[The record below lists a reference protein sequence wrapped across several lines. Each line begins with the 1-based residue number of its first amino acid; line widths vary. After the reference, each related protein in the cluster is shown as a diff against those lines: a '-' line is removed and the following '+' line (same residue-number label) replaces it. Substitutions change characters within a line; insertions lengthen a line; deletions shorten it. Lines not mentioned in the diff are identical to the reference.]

1 MTPQQEQAYVNSLS
15 QEQLQNPQLADANN
29 QYVRARMAQLDPITA
44 AQNAPNPQR
53 DRLIAANQYAQQ
65 QSQVPGEQG
74 QIAQD
79 IASGLPSSSFDK
91 FLAGRDQKAAATKQD
106 SYIDSLGIN
115 SMDRYNELLNR
126 KAINPNNPA
135 IQAIV
140 AGLQQQQ
147 VPKETDSLVN
157 TPLGVVDTGGVHPS
171 SVGAPNI
178 EQLQGMGVTVLGGKP
193 TDDFYEAQDQ
203 PQRKSGTL
211 DMLREMVNGG
221 SMGSFGA

>member
-53 DRLIAANQYAQQ
+53 DRLVAANQYAQQ

-115 SMDRYNELLNR
+115 SMDRYNELLSR

-140 AGLQQQQ
+140 AGLQ
-147 VPKETDSLVN
+147 PPET
-157 TPLGVVDTGGVHPS
+157 
-171 SVGAPNI
+171 
-178 EQLQGMGVTVLGGKP
+178 EQLQGGTASYAPQTQPKMDGAGDGKRYGSMVFADDGSRIPARKP